1 LVYVSRAAFWLHICF
16 LFDVKLPIR
25 IVSLILS
32 CWLLAGFGVSLHA
45 QSKVLKEAEAL
56 ADNHQ
61 YAEAVRLLEL
71 AMVEGDTTEVL
82 MLTLADYYKK
92 TGNLRMATALCKPLV
107 DKDRP
112 RPWHLLEVAT
122 MLVDQ
127 GRITD
132 AEPYLLRF
140 EELKPE
146 DVRAERLRER
156 ARKRTGLSRLYPA
169 ARLDTFLHNTSADDG
184 FPFRRDSQ
192 IYWSSDRDGS
202 KKTSGWTGRAMVG
215 LYESTFEAEHGLG
228 EPNRVEAKFN
238 KGVINTASPCLSKDG
253 NMLLFTANSEDPNR
267 QGELNMQL
275 FYAMRKGGEWKN
287 AERIPTQQ
295 DQSNC
300 LHPTLSANGKW
311 LYYAADAADS
321 KGGLDLYRMA
331 INADGTWGRPDNLGS
346 TVNTEK
352 HDGFPVAA
360 EDGKLYFASKG
371 HIGLG
376 GFDLFVTEELTN
388 GKWST
393 PLNLGAPVNSEY
405 DETGW
410 FIVDRNFA
418 YLTSNRVGEDDD
430 IYEVRW

>member
-1 LVYVSRAAFWLHICF
+1 
-16 LFDVKLPIR
+16 VKLPIR
-25 IVSLILS
+25 ILSLALS
-32 CWLLAGFGVSLHA
+32 CWFLVGFGVSVLA
-45 QSKVLKEAEAL
+45 QSKALEDAEEL
-56 ADNHQ
+56 ASDHE

-71 AMVEGDTTEVL
+71 AMIEGDTSEVL
-82 MLTLADYYKK
+82 MLTLAEYYKK

-132 AEPYLLRF
+132 AEPYLVRF

-146 DVRAERLRER
+146 DPRAERLRER
-156 ARKRTGLSRLYPA
+156 ARKRRSLNSLYSG
-169 ARLDTFLHNTSADDG
+169 ARLDTFLHNTLADDG

-202 KKTSGWTGRAMVG
+202 KKTSRWTGRAMVG
-215 LYESTFEAEHGLG
+215 LYETTLEPEHGYG
-228 EPNRVEAKFN
+228 ASIRVDARFN
-238 KGVINTASPCLSKDG
+238 KGVKNTASPCVSVSGDT
-253 NMLLFTANSEDPNR
+253 LLFTANTTNPNR
-267 QGELNMQL
+267 KGELNMQL
-275 FYAMRKGGEWKN
+275 YYAIRKGDEWKH
-287 AERIPTQQ
+287 AERIPSQQ
-295 DQSNC
+295 DQPNC
-300 LHPTLSANGKW
+300 LHPTLSPDGKW

-321 KGGLDLYRMA
+321 KGGLDLYRME
-331 INADGTWGRPDNLGS
+331 IMPDGTWGRPDNLGS
-346 TVNTEK
+346 TVNTEN

-360 EDGKLYFASKG
+360 VDGKLYFASKG
-371 HIGLG
+371 HAGFG
-376 GFDLFVTEELTN
+376 GFDMFVTELQAN

-393 PLNLGAPVNSEY
+393 PINLGEPVNSEF

-410 FIVDRNFA
+410 FMVNRNFA

>member
-1 LVYVSRAAFWLHICF
+1 M
-16 LFDVKLPIR
+16 KLPIR
-25 IVSLILS
+25 ILSLVLS
-32 CWLLAGFGVSLHA
+32 IWLLAGFGVSLFA
-45 QSKVLKEAEAL
+45 QSKALEDAEKL
-56 ADNHQ
+56 AVDHQ
-61 YAEAVRLLEL
+61 YADAVRLLEL
-71 AMVEGDTTEVL
+71 AMIEGDTSEVL

-146 DVRAERLRER
+146 DVRAARLRER
-156 ARKRTGLSRLYPA
+156 AMKRRGLSRLYPG
-169 ARLDTFLHNTSADDG
+169 ARLDTFLHNTLADDG

-192 IYWSSDRDGS
+192 IYWSSDRTGS

-215 LYESTFEAEHGLG
+215 LYETTFEPEHGLG
-228 EPNRVEAKFN
+228 PPTRIDAKFN
-238 KGVINTASPCLSKDG
+238 KGVINTASPCVSPNG
-253 NMLLFTANSEDPNR
+253 EMLLFTANATDENR
-267 QGELNMQL
+267 KGELNMQL
-275 FYAMRKGGEWKN
+275 FYATRKGDEWKN

-295 DQSNC
+295 NQSNC
-300 LHPTLSANGKW
+300 LHPTFSADGNW

-331 INADGTWGRPDNLGS
+331 VNSDGTWGRPDNLGS

-360 EDGKLYFASKG
+360 SDGKLYFASKG

-376 GFDLFVTEELTN
+376 GFDLFVTEELAN
-388 GKWST
+388 GKWSE
-393 PLNLGAPVNSEY
+393 PINLGEPVNSEF

-410 FIVDRNFA
+410 FMINRNFA
-418 YLTSNRVGEDDD
+418 YLTSNRIGEDDD

>member
-1 LVYVSRAAFWLHICF
+1 M
-16 LFDVKLPIR
+16 KLPIR
-25 IVSLILS
+25 ILSFALSVLLFASFGESLL
-32 CWLLAGFGVSLHA
+32 A
-45 QSKVLKEAEAL
+45 QSKALKDAEAL
-56 ADNHQ
+56 AEDHQ
-61 YAEAVRLLEL
+61 YAEAVRVLEL
-71 AMVEGDTTEVL
+71 AMIEGDTAEVL
-82 MLTLADYYKK
+82 LLTLADYYKK

-127 GRITD
+127 GRVTD

-146 DVRAERLRER
+146 DDRAARLRER
-156 ARKRTGLSRLYPA
+156 ARKRTSLNSLFPN
-169 ARLDTFLHNTSADDG
+169 ARLDTFLHNTLADDG

-192 IYWSSDRDGS
+192 IYWSSDREGS

-215 LYESTFEAEHGLG
+215 LYESSFEPEHGYG
-228 EPNRVEAKFN
+228 APNRIDAKFN
-238 KGVINTASPCLSKDG
+238 KGVTNTASPWLSKSGDT
-253 NMLLFTANSEDPNR
+253 LLFTANAEDANR
-267 QGELNMQL
+267 NGELNMQL
-275 FYAMRKGGEWKN
+275 FFATQKGGEWKN

-295 DQSNC
+295 DQPSC
-300 LHPTLSANGKW
+300 LHPTLSADGRW

-331 INADGTWGRPDNLGS
+331 VNKDGTWGRPDNLGS
-346 TVNTEK
+346 VVNTER

-360 EDGKLYFASKG
+360 IDGKLYFASQG
-371 HIGLG
+371 HIGFG
-376 GFDLFVTEELTN
+376 GFDLFVTEQQAN
-388 GKWST
+388 GEWST
-393 PLNLGAPVNSEY
+393 PINLGEPVNSEF

-410 FIVDRNFA
+410 FMVKRNFA

>member
-1 LVYVSRAAFWLHICF
+1 MSIWFLV
-16 LFDVKLPIR
+16 
-25 IVSLILS
+25 
-32 CWLLAGFGVSLHA
+32 GFGESLNA
-45 QSKVLKEAEAL
+45 QNKALSEAEKL
-56 ADNHQ
+56 ADNHE

-71 AMVEGDTTEVL
+71 AMIEGDTTEAL
-82 MLTLADYYKK
+82 LLTLADYYKK

-146 DVRAERLRER
+146 DPRAARLRER
-156 ARKRTGLSRLYPA
+156 ASKRRSINSLYPG
-169 ARLDTFLHNTSADDG
+169 ARLDTFLHNTLADDG
-184 FPFRRDSQ
+184 FPFKIDSQ
-192 IYWSSDRDGS
+192 VFWSSDREGS
-202 KKTSGWTGRAMVG
+202 KKTSGWTGRAMIG
-215 LYESTFEAEHGLG
+215 LYETTLEPEHGYGAPL
-228 EPNRVEAKFN
+228 RVDAKFN
-238 KGVINTASPCLSKDG
+238 KGKTNTASPCVSASGDTLF
-253 NMLLFTANSEDPNR
+253 FTANAEALNR
-267 QGELNMQL
+267 RGELNMQL
-275 FYAMRKGGEWKN
+275 FYAVKKGGEWKQ
-287 AERIPTQQ
+287 ATRIPTQQ

-300 LHPTLSANGKW
+300 LHPTLSRDGKW

-321 KGGLDLYRMA
+321 RGGLDLYRLA
-331 INADGTWGRPDNLGS
+331 INKDGTWGNPDNLGS
-346 TVNTEK
+346 TVNTEG

-360 EDGKLYFASKG
+360 KDGKLYFASKG
-371 HIGLG
+371 HLGFG
-376 GFDLFVTEELTN
+376 GFDLFVTELKPS

-393 PLNLGAPVNSEY
+393 PLNLGEPVNSEF

-410 FIVDRNFA
+410 FVVTRNFA